1 MNIPWWICHYYIEF
15 SQYLEVKVSEITIY
29 PLCMRHSFTINSL
42 LQSYLR
48 LLILFNVMNE
58 LTIRV
63 MTSIQVWTVS
73 KTFICILINNCP
85 EMLFITV
92 WMTFCLLTFI
102 SRAVITILKIF
113 LWFEFESLYFFRK
126 TGYILKLNDKYFTF
140 DSMSI
145 FSAKREGA
153 LSKLSIYFL
162 CSFSLPDISFLC
174 CWKVI
179 GSGGGV
185 KGLKCLFLLY

>member
-1 MNIPWWICHYYIEF
+1 MWAI
-15 SQYLEVKVSEITIY
+15 
-29 PLCMRHSFTINSL
+29 
-42 LQSYLR
+42 
-48 LLILFNVMNE
+48 
-58 LTIRV
+58 
-63 MTSIQVWTVS
+63 S
-73 KTFICILINNCP
+73 KTFISILINDCSKVF
-85 EMLFITV
+85 FITV
-92 WMTFCLLTFI
+92 RMAFSFLTFI

-113 LWFEFESLYFFRK
+113 LWFEFKGLNFFWEAS
-126 TGYILKLNDKYFTF
+126 YILELNPKYFTF

-153 LSKLSIYFL
+153 LSRLSIVFL